1 MEELR
6 TTDALDREIL
16 EDARKKADRI
26 LRAADQTVRS
36 TEEEWKKKTEG
47 AIAELERTYADRR
60 RRRIKEIMARLPLDK
75 RRARAER
82 ADRLLRENMAAF
94 LASLPRERALAL
106 VAGELRE
113 RLPALSGAGP
123 FVVGGSGLT
132 PEEAEELLAVL
143 PSGVGRRLAEDFGS
157 GPGDGAP
164 ELILDC
170 GTVRVIASA
179 RDAAA
184 ELLADK
190 RAELARALLGE
201 GALND

>member
-1 MEELR
+1 MR

-143 PSGVGRRLAEDFGS
+143 PSVVGRRLAEDFGA
-157 GPGDGAP
+157 GPTDAAP